1 MDKVTYPT
9 GVENHGGTL
18 RIWFNF
24 KGKRV
29 RESLGVPD
37 TAKNRK
43 IAGELRVSVCF
54 AIRTGSF
61 DYAERFPDS
70 PNLKIFGLGKKEIT
84 VKELEEKWLDLKK
97 MEISSNA
104 HKRYESVV
112 AVVVPLIG
120 SSRLVTAIEKEELL
134 YIRKELL
141 MGYQCAV
148 KGRIPVK
155 GRSAVTVN
163 YYMTTIAGMF
173 QFAADHGYLE
183 VNPFEGIKPLKK
195 SRAEPDPLS
204 RDEFIRLIDACRHQQ
219 TKNLWSLAV
228 YTGMRHGELVSLA
241 WEDIDLK
248 AGTITVRRNYTKLG
262 EFTLP
267 KTEASTDRVVHLIQ
281 PAISILKNQAEMTR
295 LGRQHHIEVQLREY
309 GRSVNHECT
318 FVFNPHV
325 VRRSK
330 QVGFIYR
337 VDSVGDSWE
346 AALKRAGIRHRKAYQ
361 SRHTYACWSLSAGAN
376 PSFIASQMGHASAQM
391 VFNVYGAWMADSSA
405 EQIAMLNQKL
415 ADFAPLMPHSH
426 ENSTGGLLKSVS

>member
-1 MDKVTYPT
+1 MPASAD
-9 GVENHGGTL
+9 
-18 RIWFNF
+18 
-24 KGKRV
+24 
-29 RESLGVPD
+29 
-37 TAKNRK
+37 
-43 IAGELRVSVCF
+43 
-54 AIRTGSF
+54 
-61 DYAERFPDS
+61 
-70 PNLKIFGLGKKEIT
+70 
-84 VKELEEKWLDLKK
+84 EKPVV
-97 MEISSNA
+97 ISSVHRNA
-104 HKRYESVV
+104 
-112 AVVVPLIG
+112 
-120 SSRLVTAIEKEELL
+120 SR
-134 YIRKELL
+134 
-141 MGYQCAV
+141 G
-148 KGRIPVK
+148 
-155 GRSAVTVN
+155 
-163 YYMTTIAGMF
+163 
-173 QFAADHGYLE
+173 
-183 VNPFEGIKPLKK
+183 
-195 SRAEPDPLS
+195 
-204 RDEFIRLIDACRHQQ
+204 
-219 TKNLWSLAV
+219 
-228 YTGMRHGELVSLA
+228 TGLLA

-248 AGTITVRRNYTKLG
+248 AGTITIRRNYTKLG

-426 ENSTGGLLKSVS
+426 ESSTGGLLKSVS